1 MGCKCIQPNINN
13 EDEIESKGK
22 SKKKNDTNNQ
32 NQTQVKSMY
41 GNQDSNDTNIYIL
54 EKINNNSKT
63 IINNISSLNFQEEN
77 EIPNDEFSRYIYENI
92 NIVRTNPKSFI
103 PTIKKGISNIT
114 HDKHNRLI
122 YKSKVKVALTKGEPA
137 FEEAIK
143 YLNDI
148 SPMNKLIYKSKMT
161 IPVPD
166 REEDI
171 IDKNYFQEKVNE
183 IIQNNNVSIRTY
195 WRDIIKDAETSFI
208 LMIVDDTGNKSG
220 LKRKDILDPNMKFIG
235 ISSVMIGKRFVC
247 FMTLGD

>member
-1 MGCKCIQPNINN
+1 MGCKCIQPKINN
-13 EDEIESKGK
+13 EDELESKGK
-22 SKKKNDTNNQ
+22 SKKKNDPNNQ
-32 NQTQVKSMY
+32 NQTQVKNMY
-41 GNQDSNDTNIYIL
+41 GNLDSNDTNIYIL

-63 IINNISSLNFQEEN
+63 IINNISSLNFQEEI
-77 EIPNDEFSRYIYENI
+77 EIPDDDFSKYIYENI

-103 PTIKKGISNIT
+103 QKIEKGISNIT
-114 HDKHNRLI
+114 YDKHNRLI
-122 YKSKVKVALTKGEPA
+122 YKSKVKVALSKGKPA

-148 SPMNKLIYKSKMT
+148 SPMNKLIYKSKMS

-171 IDKNYFQEKVNE
+171 IDKNYFKEKVNE

-220 LKRKDILDPNMKFIG
+220 LKRKDILDPNMKFLG
-235 ISSVMIGKRFVC
+235 ISSVMIGKSFV
-247 FMTLGD
+247 FYMTLGD

>member
-103 PTIKKGISNIT
+103 PT
-114 HDKHNRLI
+114 
-122 YKSKVKVALTKGEPA
+122 
-137 FEEAIK
+137 
-143 YLNDI
+143 
-148 SPMNKLIYKSKMT
+148 
-161 IPVPD
+161 
-166 REEDI
+166 
-171 IDKNYFQEKVNE
+171 
-183 IIQNNNVSIRTY
+183 
-195 WRDIIKDAETSFI
+195 
-208 LMIVDDTGNKSG
+208 
-220 LKRKDILDPNMKFIG
+220 
-235 ISSVMIGKRFVC
+235 
-247 FMTLGD
+247 

>member
-1 MGCKCIQPNINN
+1 MGCKCIQPKINN

-22 SKKKNDTNNQ
+22 IKKKNDPNNQ
-32 NQTQVKSMY
+32 NQTQVKNMY

-77 EIPNDEFSRYIYENI
+77 EIPNDDFSRYIYENI

-103 PTIKKGISNIT
+103 PKIEEGISNIT
-114 HDKHNRLI
+114 YDKHNRLI
-122 YKSKVKVALTKGEPA
+122 YKSNVKVALSKGKPA

-148 SPMNKLIYKSKMT
+148 NPMNKLIYKSKMS
-161 IPVPD
+161 IPVPN

-171 IDKNYFQEKVNE
+171 IDKNYFKEKVDE
-183 IIQNNNVSIRTY
+183 IIQNYNVSIRTY

-220 LKRKDILDPNMKFIG
+220 LKRKDILDPNMKYIG
-235 ISSVMIGKRFVC
+235 ISSVMIGKRFSC
-247 FMTLGD
+247 YMTLGD

>member
-122 YKSKVKVALTKGEPA
+122 YKSNVKVALTKGEPA